1 MHQRVD
7 PVDNMH
13 AVYRFS
19 SPGED
24 MQPDIFLSYWLMTA
38 TNAVMQHPP
47 YAVLTIGWR
56 SRDGVAIILA
66 HIACDGTAGVE
77 FSNP

>member
-24 MQPDIFLSYWLMTA
+24 MQPDIFLCYWLITA

-47 YAVLTIGWR
+47 YAALTLGWR
-56 SRDGVAIILA
+56 SRDEGVAIST
-66 HIACDGTAGVE
+66 HACDGTAGVE